1 MLSEEVSFKA
11 IFPSETI
18 QPAYHMLNMGSVAVV
33 KVSLFQSV
41 YRQSLFLAGDESCMN
56 AAKQ

>member
-11 IFPSETI
+11 IFPSETK
-18 QPAYHMLNMGSVAVV
+18 QSVYHGRNMGSVAVV
-33 KVSLFQSV
+33 KVALFQSV
-41 YRQSLFLAGDESCMN
+41 YRQSVFLAGDESCMN